1 MLFNHLI
8 NKLQRIRF
16 QRKFAQIDPT
26 SGFGDIGFGDH
37 CRLVGNKQMHIGKG
51 SWFGRGSEVF
61 VYNANARLQVGDY
74 THVNARCRITCAGK
88 IVIGNHVLIA
98 PDVFI
103 TDHEHGMDPTLLEGY
118 GNQKLTVRNVV
129 IEDGVWLGQRVCV
142 LSGVTIGAHSI
153 IGANSV
159 VTKNIPPYC
168 IAVGAPARVIKCWN
182 FEAAEWER
190 VK

>member
-1 MLFNHLI
+1 
-8 NKLQRIRF
+8 
-16 QRKFAQIDPT
+16 
-26 SGFGDIGFGDH
+26 
-37 CRLVGNKQMHIGKG
+37 
-51 SWFGRGSEVF
+51 
-61 VYNANARLQVGDY
+61 
-74 THVNARCRITCAGK
+74 
-88 IVIGNHVLIA
+88 
-98 PDVFI
+98 
-103 TDHEHGMDPTLLEGY
+103 MDPTLLEGY